1 MEGFL
6 DSAAA
11 REEIAFFFVR
21 RVKPIRGAGRAVS
34 AGFPADGIEGDEL
47 RPLQLEESVKFKGRS
62 GR

>member
-6 DSAAA
+6 DSAEA

-21 RVKPIRGAGRAVS
+21 RVKPIRERGRAVS

-47 RPLQLEESVKFKGRS
+47 RPLQQEESVKFKG
-62 GR
+62 